1 MDHFLT
7 IISEF
12 ISDLK
17 AQKLRAFLTTFGLIW
32 GTVAIIVLIAFGV
45 GFKKQLSA
53 NMHGMGEQ
61 IAIMWPGKTTKPF
74 EGYGTGRF
82 LSFIEDDANLL
93 SARIRDIAAVSPEY
107 TRRTPVRVGQNILNP
122 GVTGIYP
129 IYGEMRNIIPEMGG
143 RFIDEFDLQQRRR
156 VVVLGDKV
164 KEFLFADNDAIGKL
178 VFVGDVPFTVIGVMM
193 KKTQPSSYNARDQ
206 DRIFIPASTYS
217 SVFGQLHLSNIIY
230 RAVDPA
236 RTEEVNEQVRQVL
249 GERYKFDPTDKDA
262 LWIWDTS
269 DFDKFAFYLFLG
281 FNIFMGLIGSF
292 TLGVAGVG
300 VANIMFVVVQ
310 ERVREIGVKRAVG
323 AKKSNILFQFFMETA
338 FIVGIG
344 SSIGFVIAYGIIQ
357 LLQFIPIKD
366 FVGTPVLSLE
376 VVAVTVI
383 VLSVIGFAAGLMPA
397 RRAAN
402 LDVVDCLRA

>member
-12 ISDLK
+12 ISDLR
-17 AQKLRAFLTTFGLIW
+17 AQKLRAFLTTFGLVW

-53 NMHGMGEQ
+53 NMHGMGER
-61 IAIMWPGKTTKPF
+61 IAIMWPGKTTKAF
-74 EGYGTGRF
+74 EGYGTGRY

-93 SARIRDIAAVSPEY
+93 SARIPEIAALSPEF
-107 TRRTPVRVGQNILNP
+107 TRRTPTRVGQNILNP

-143 RFIDEFDLQQRRR
+143 RFIDDIDMQQRRR

-178 VFVGDVPFTVIGVMM
+178 VYVGDVPFTVIGVMQ
-193 KKTQPSSYNARDQ
+193 KKTQPSSYNMRDQ

-217 SVFGQLHLSNIIY
+217 SLYGQIRLSDIIY
-230 RAVDPA
+230 RAADPA

-249 GERYKFDPTDKDA
+249 GQRYKFDPKDKDA
-262 LWIWDTS
+262 VWIWDTS
-269 DFDKFAFYLFLG
+269 SFDKFMFYFFLG

-292 TLGVAGVG
+292 TLGVAGIG

-310 ERVREIGVKRAVG
+310 ERVREIGVKRASG

-357 LLQFIPIKD
+357 LMQYIPIKD
-366 FVGTPVLSLE
+366 FVGTPVLSWG
-376 VVAVTVI
+376 VVAATVI
-383 VLSVIGFAAGLMPA
+383 VLSVIGFAAGVMPA

-402 LDVVDCLRA
+402 LEVVDCLRA

>member
-1 MDHFLT
+1 MDHFLS
-7 IISEF
+7 IVSEF
-12 ISDLK
+12 ISDLR

-32 GTVAIIVLIAFGV
+32 GTVAIVVLIAFGV

-53 NMHGMGEQ
+53 NMHGIGDQ
-61 IAIMWPGKTTKPF
+61 IAIMWPGKTTKAF
-74 EGYGTGRF
+74 EGYGTGRY
-82 LSFIEDDANLL
+82 LSFVEDDANLL

-107 TRRTPVRVGQNILNP
+107 TRRTPARVGQNILNP

-129 IYGEMRNIIPEMGG
+129 IYGEMRNVIPQIGG
-143 RFIDEFDLQQRRR
+143 RFINDLDMQQRRR

-164 KEFLFADNDAIGKL
+164 KEFLFADIDAIGKL
-178 VFVGDVPFTVIGVMM
+178 VYVGDVPFTVIGVMQ
-193 KKTQPSSYNARDQ
+193 KKTQPSSYNMRDQ

-217 SVFGQLHLSNIIY
+217 SVFGQIHLTNIIY
-230 RAVDPA
+230 KAVDLA
-236 RTEEVNEQVRQVL
+236 SAEEVNRQVRQVL
-249 GERYKFDPTDKDA
+249 GQRYKFDPTDKDA
-262 LWIWDTS
+262 VWIWDTS
-269 DFDKFAFYLFLG
+269 EFDKFMFYFFLG

-310 ERVREIGVKRAVG
+310 ERVREIGVKRASG
-323 AKKSNILFQFFMETA
+323 AKKSNILFQFFMETG
-338 FIVGIG
+338 FIIAIG

-366 FVGTPVLSLE
+366 FVGTPEMSMGV
-376 VVAVTVI
+376 VVATVF
-383 VLSVIGFAAGLMPA
+383 VLSVIGLAAGLMPA

-402 LDVVDCLRA
+402 LNVVDCLRA

>member
-7 IISEF
+7 IFSEF
-12 ISDLK
+12 ISDLR

-53 NMHGMGEQ
+53 NMHGMGER
-61 IAIMWPGKTTKPF
+61 IAIMWPGKTTKAF

-93 SARIRDIAAVSPEY
+93 SARIPEIAALSPEY
-107 TRRTPVRVGQNILNP
+107 TRRTPTRVGQNILNP

-143 RFIDEFDLQQRRR
+143 RFIDDLDMQQRRR

-164 KEFLFADNDAIGKL
+164 KEFLFADHDAIGKL
-178 VFVGDVPFTVIGVMM
+178 VYVGDVPFTVIGVMQ
-193 KKTQPSSYNARDQ
+193 KKTQPSSYNMRDQ
-206 DRIFIPASTYS
+206 DRIFMPASTYS
-217 SVFGQLHLSNIIY
+217 SVFGQVHLSNIIY
-230 RAVDPA
+230 KAADPA

-249 GERYKFDPTDKDA
+249 GQRYKFDPTDKDA
-262 LWIWDTS
+262 VWIWDTS
-269 DFDKFAFYLFLG
+269 GFDKFMFYFFLG

-292 TLGVAGVG
+292 TLGVAGIG

-310 ERVREIGVKRAVG
+310 ERVREIGVKRASG

-357 LLQFIPIKD
+357 LMQFIPIKD
-366 FVGTPVLSLE
+366 FVGTPVLSLG
-376 VVAVTVI
+376 VVAATVI
-383 VLSVIGFAAGLMPA
+383 VLSVIGFVAGVMPA

>member
-1 MDHFLT
+1 MDHVLT
-7 IISEF
+7 IISDF
-12 ISDLK
+12 ISDVR
-17 AQKLRAFLTTFGLIW
+17 AQKLRAFLTTFGLVW

-53 NMHGMGEQ
+53 NMHGMGER
-61 IAIMWPGKTTKPF
+61 IAIMWPGKTTKAF
-74 EGYGTGRF
+74 EGYGTGRY

-93 SARIRDIAAVSPEY
+93 SARIPEIAALSPEF
-107 TRRTPVRVGQNILNP
+107 TRRTPTRVGQNILNP

-143 RFIDEFDLQQRRR
+143 RFIDDIDMQQRRR

-178 VFVGDVPFTVIGVMM
+178 VYVGDVPFTVIGVMQ
-193 KKTQPSSYNARDQ
+193 KKTQPSSYNMRDQ

-217 SVFGQLHLSNIIY
+217 SLYGQIRLSDIIY
-230 RAVDPA
+230 RAADPA

-249 GERYKFDPTDKDA
+249 GQRYKFDPKDKDA
-262 LWIWDTS
+262 VWIWDTS
-269 DFDKFAFYLFLG
+269 SFDKFMFYFFLG

-292 TLGVAGVG
+292 TLGVAGIG

-310 ERVREIGVKRAVG
+310 ERVREIGVKRASG

-357 LLQFIPIKD
+357 LMQYIPIKD
-366 FVGTPVLSLE
+366 FVGTPVLSWG
-376 VVAVTVI
+376 VVAATVI
-383 VLSVIGFAAGLMPA
+383 VLSVIGFAAGVMPA

-402 LDVVDCLRA
+402 LEVVDCLRA

>member
-12 ISDLK
+12 ISDLR
-17 AQKLRAFLTTFGLIW
+17 AQKLRAFLTTFGLVW

-82 LSFIEDDANLL
+82 LSFIEDDAKLL
-93 SARIRDIAAVSPEY
+93 SARIRDLAAVSPEY

-129 IYGEMRNIIPEMGG
+129 IYGDMRNIIPEMGG
-143 RFIDEFDLQQRRR
+143 RFIDDLDMQQRRR

-178 VFVGDVPFTVIGVMM
+178 IYVGDVPFTVIGVMM
-193 KKTQPSSYNARDQ
+193 KKTQPSSYNMRDQ
-206 DRIFIPASTYS
+206 DRIFMPASTYS
-217 SVFGQLHLSNIIY
+217 SVFGQVRLSNIIY
-230 RAVDPA
+230 RAADPA

-249 GERYKFDPTDKDA
+249 GQRYRFDPTDKDA
-262 LWIWDTS
+262 VWIWDTS
-269 DFDKFAFYLFLG
+269 EFDKFAFYLFLG

-344 SSIGFVIAYGIIQ
+344 SSIGFGVAYGIIQ

-376 VVAVTVI
+376 VVAVTVF
-383 VLSVIGFAAGLMPA
+383 VLSVIGFTAGLMPA

-402 LDVVDCLRA
+402 LEVVDCLRA

>member
-1 MDHFLT
+1 MDHLFT

-53 NMHGMGEQ
+53 NMHGLGER
-61 IAIMWPGKTTKPF
+61 IAIMWPGKTTKAF

-82 LSFIEDDANLL
+82 LSFIEDDAKLL
-93 SARIRDIAAVSPEY
+93 SARIPEIAAVSPEF

-129 IYGEMRNIIPEMGG
+129 VYGEMRNIIPEMGG
-143 RFIDEFDLQQRRR
+143 RFIDDLDMQQRRR

-164 KEFLFADNDAIGKL
+164 KEFLFGDNDAIGKL
-178 VFVGDVPFTVIGVMM
+178 VYVGDVPFTVVGVMT
-193 KKTQPSSYNARDQ
+193 KKTQPSSYNTRDQ

-217 SVFGQLHLSNIIY
+217 SVYGQIRLSNIIY
-230 RAVDPA
+230 RAADPA

-249 GERYKFDPTDKDA
+249 GRRYKFDPTDKDA
-262 LWIWDTS
+262 VWIWDTS
-269 DFDKFAFYLFLG
+269 EFEKFMFYFFLG

-310 ERVREIGVKRAVG
+310 ERVREIGVKRASG

-357 LLQFIPIKD
+357 LMQFIPIKD
-366 FVGTPVLSLE
+366 FVGTPVLSLG
-376 VVAVTVI
+376 VVAATVI
-383 VLSVIGFAAGLMPA
+383 VLSVIGFAAGVMPA

-402 LDVVDCLRA
+402 LNIVDCLRA